1 MPGPGA
7 ALLRSSLVPGLLLLA
22 CLVLVVPSSARA
34 GDYDGRWVQVVR
46 PGHSIQ
52 EAIDAARPGGWVL
65 VLPGV
70 YRETADATN
79 GLNITKGIHLVGFST
94 RWKKVVL
101 ENSGGQRNGIVAV
114 PSDHTDC
121 MGCHST
127 LAPPFDLLPGV
138 GPTEM
143 APERMIHGLAI
154 SGITIKD
161 FGNNGLFTNHVDGF
175 SIVDVHSV
183 GNKNYGIFPT
193 QSRNG
198 IITRSSARGA
208 DDSGIWVETS
218 ENVQVTHNLVESN
231 VNGFEV
237 SNSERILLADNE
249 VRGNTIGMAILFL
262 PDIFGVRSDTR
273 RIEVRGNHVHDN
285 NKPNTAN
292 EEGILASVPSG
303 TGILHVGADDSLITK
318 NVVTGNEFIGIAVV
332 DYCLAVS
339 AGPFACDLDPDVA
352 EHPGFVLDNTAENNR
367 VVENLVVNNGKS
379 ADDPSRPFDFAKSD
393 LGLLVEGDHGNCY
406 AGNVFETFFS
416 TLGVLPPC
424 P

>member
-1 MPGPGA
+1 MLGSSCVRARSLP
-7 ALLRSSLVPGLLLLA
+7 ALALLLLGA
-22 CLVLVVPSSARA
+22 VGLVAPSLARA

-46 PGHSIQ
+46 PGESIQ
-52 EAIDAARPGGWVL
+52 EAIDAARPGGYVF

-70 YRETADATN
+70 YRETSDATN
-79 GLNITKGIHLVGFST
+79 GLRITKGIHLIGFST
-94 RWKKVVL
+94 RWKSVVL

-121 MGCHST
+121 MGCHSS

-138 GPTEM
+138 GPTET
-143 APERMIHGLAI
+143 APERMLHGLAI

-161 FGNNGLFTNHVDGF
+161 FSNNGLFTNHVDGF

-183 GNKNYGIFPT
+183 GNRNYGIFPT
-193 QSRNG
+193 QSMNG

-218 ENVQVTHNLVESN
+218 EKVKVTHNLVEDN

-237 SNSERILLADNE
+237 SNSDDILLAHNE

-262 PDIFGVRSDTR
+262 PDIFGVRPDTQ
-273 RIEVRGNHVHDN
+273 RITIRENHVHHN
-285 NKPNTAN
+285 NRANTAD
-292 EEGILASVPSG
+292 EDSILATVPAG
-303 TGILHVGADDSLITK
+303 TGILHIGADDSLITK
-318 NVVTGNEFIGIAVV
+318 NVVTGNDFVGIAVV
-332 DYCLAVS
+332 DYCLAVFG
-339 AGPFACDLDPDVA
+339 GPFDCSLDPDVTQN
-352 EHPGFVLDNTAENNR
+352 PGFVADNTAENNR
-367 VVENLVVNNGKS
+367 VVENLVVNNGTN
-379 ADDPSRPFDFAKSD
+379 ADSNNPFFFAASD
-393 LGLLVEGDHGNCY
+393 LGLLVLGDHGNCY
-406 AGNVFETFFS
+406 AGNLFGTFFS